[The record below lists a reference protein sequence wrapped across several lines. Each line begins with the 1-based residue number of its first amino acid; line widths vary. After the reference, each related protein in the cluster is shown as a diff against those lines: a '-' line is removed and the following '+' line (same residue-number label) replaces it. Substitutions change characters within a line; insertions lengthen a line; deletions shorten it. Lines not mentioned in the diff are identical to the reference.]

1 MSKRP
6 EAKNPLSKKA
16 GAIENIL
23 SEPTVEESKPGRQAP
38 SPTNEVRATFI
49 VDKDKLKKLKIYAAT
64 KEMQIK
70 DVVDEMLTEYLEK
83 YYE

>member
-16 GAIENIL
+16 GAIESII
-23 SEPTVEESKPGRQAP
+23 SEPTVEESKTGRQAP

-64 KEMQIK
+64 NEMQIK
-70 DVVDEMLTEYLEK
+70 DVVDEMLSEYLEK
-83 YYE
+83 YYK